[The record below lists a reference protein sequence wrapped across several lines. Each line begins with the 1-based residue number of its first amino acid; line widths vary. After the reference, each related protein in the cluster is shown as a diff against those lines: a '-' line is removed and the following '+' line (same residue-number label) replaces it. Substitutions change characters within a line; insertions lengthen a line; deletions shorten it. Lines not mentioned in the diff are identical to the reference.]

1 MDVSSEYVLK
11 LKHEIE
17 EQCAEV
23 FPAPAD
29 REKVKSCL
37 SELGDRS
44 TSLCTYT
51 SKLKLCLYVQLP
63 RKEHSKEDI
72 TGGTWHAME
81 HLMSLQC
88 GTPPKFPCKNCYG
101 W

>member
-1 MDVSSEYVLK
+1 
-11 LKHEIE
+11 
-17 EQCAEV
+17 V

-37 SELGDRS
+37 SELGDSS

-51 SKLKLCLYVQLP
+51 SKLKLCFYVQLP
-63 RKEHSKEDI
+63 QKEHSKDI

-88 GTPPKFPCKNCYG
+88 ETPPSFHVKIVTVGSELYLCMK
-101 W
+101 